1 MLIKK
6 YYSRNGITTL
16 RLLLLM
22 KDDNKKM
29 IMMMMIDGDNENNCV
44 LFTLE
49 RKEGILHGFF
59 IITSIEF

>member
-16 RLLLLM
+16 RLLNILM

-29 IMMMMIDGDNENNCV
+29 IMMMIMIDGDNENNCV

-49 RKEGILHGFF
+49 RKEGILQGFL
-59 IITSIEF
+59 S